1 MSENWQ
7 NAEPTNDDVD
17 GGNQPVSTN
26 ARVSG
31 QEPTASVPES
41 ETSSRSL
48 DNSLHGHLLGRDRSK
63 RLFKS
68 NRVAM
73 SYWNQKTNER
83 PENSKPD
90 VSRLRGK
97 PTYEQLHTSFSG
109 SYDALETGMG
119 LEQDCFSTFVSSTM
133 KVQYLHD
140 IVLKEHV
147 TEKKTYRSVHSPYAG
162 LSSGEYQPFEEEQPE
177 VTDEAHMIEANQDV
191 TPEDHLI
198 GMNDSES
205 ATIITDEIV
214 DSLVAESTAE
224 DTADYQRYDENA
236 PEYAYIAQEFE
247 ANQFEPAYAMTECAQ
262 YEEVSEARYGGN
274 EQDFVQ
280 STEFEQFELSR
291 YERLMSQK
299 DTDEVEYEEIVEG
312 TENIQWNGTQPV
324 ETEDENY
331 VSSDEIDNPASTVT
345 DDHPLFAHTF
355 IDGKWI
361 PDHDDWDQQETDGI
375 YHVQINEEEQIKTQ
389 RLLSAIETKMAYV
402 RSALKELAN
411 SMDEDIRIVVAQDVN
426 CPEETLR
433 MLAKDVSE
441 EVRLEVAANP
451 TCSLEVLHILANDI
465 IPSIASTA
473 RRARL
478 RHLRK
483 YDSQGRRSFG
493 GAGVSDFTFEA
504 A

>member
-7 NAEPTNDDVD
+7 NAEPTNDYVD
-17 GGNQPVSTN
+17 GGNEPVSTN
-26 ARVSG
+26 TRVSG
-31 QEPTASVPES
+31 QEPTDS
-41 ETSSRSL
+41 ERETEASSRSL

-68 NRVAM
+68 NRVAI
-73 SYWNQKTNER
+73 SYWNQKSNER
-83 PENSKPD
+83 TDNSKPD

-97 PTYEQLHTSFSG
+97 PTYEELHTSFSG

-119 LEQDCFSTFVSSTM
+119 LEPDCFSTFVSSSM
-133 KVQYLHD
+133 KTQYLHD

-147 TEKKTYRSVHSPYAG
+147 TENKTYRSVQSPYAG
-162 LSSGEYQPFEEEQPE
+162 LSSGEYQPYEEEEQSA
-177 VTDEAHMIEANQDV
+177 VADEAQMIETNHDI

-198 GMNDSES
+198 EMNDLSEEQL
-205 ATIITDEIV
+205 D
-214 DSLVAESTAE
+214 AEYGCS
-224 DTADYQRYDENA
+224 D
-236 PEYAYIAQEFE
+236 
-247 ANQFEPAYAMTECAQ
+247 PA
-262 YEEVSEARYGGN
+262 
-274 EQDFVQ
+274 FVQ
-280 STEFEQFELSR
+280 STEFEEFELNR
-291 YERLMSQK
+291 YERLMAQK
-299 DTDEVEYEEIVEG
+299 DAEEVGYDEIAE
-312 TENIQWNGTQPV
+312 ENIQWNGTQPV
-324 ETEDENY
+324 EAIAEDENY
-331 VSSDEIDNPASTVT
+331 VSTNEQDNPASCVT

-361 PDHDDWDQQETDGI
+361 PDQDQWDEQDADGI
-375 YHVQINEEEQIKTQ
+375 YHVQINEEEQIKSQ
-389 RLLSAIETKMAYV
+389 RLLSAIETKMTYV

-411 SMDEDIRIVVAQDVN
+411 SMDEEIRIVVAQDFN

-433 MLAKDVSE
+433 MLAQDVSE

-451 TCSLEVLHILANDI
+451 TASLEVLHILANDI

-493 GAGVSDFTFEA
+493 GAGLADLSFEA